1 MVGRLKKSADHHEL
15 DHRQS
20 KYPRARIALLS
31 SPMVSGT
38 NCVKLQNCLT
48 AIKATTDAS
57 YPTDPAVSLFFF
69 APMQPHGCG
78 GHPDV
83 ADHGIM
89 AKELEPFFKNLLN
102 K

>member
-15 DHRQS
+15 DHHQS

-31 SPMVSGT
+31 SPMASGT
-38 NCVKLQNCLT
+38 NCVKLQNCLA

-57 YPTDPAVSLFFF
+57 YPATPPVALFFF
-69 APMQPHGCG
+69 APMRPHGCG

-83 ADHGIM
+83 ADHALM
-89 AKELEPFFKNLLN
+89 AKALEPFFKKLLD